1 MLKNSRPFGLC
12 HACCTQ
18 LHNQTSWADCE
29 RVHDSVIFHVC
40 MSTLSGTK
48 DVEDAKSANREDAPQ
63 RSMISIGF
71 LAGEDDKGTK
81 KKEELMGGTGVGESF
96 FESLILLVPQNPANQ
111 LILAESRRWIFV
123 SIPVMYMHFTGFGL
137 IHPCQILANS
147 WGRCF
152 LSFFVGQRCD
162 KRWHMIPR
170 SHGLLGK
177 LSYLSPTAKNLGCFY
192 VDEGVYWKTGK
203 KSPGDVSNIS
213 RLVAPPDNLGW
224 RNPPIICNEFGS
236 CTSLLGSK
244 NEIWKLR
251 YI

>member
-1 MLKNSRPFGLC
+1 MN
-12 HACCTQ
+12 
-18 LHNQTSWADCE
+18 
-29 RVHDSVIFHVC
+29 
-40 MSTLSGTK
+40 
-48 DVEDAKSANREDAPQ
+48 
-63 RSMISIGF
+63 
-71 LAGEDDKGTK
+71 
-81 KKEELMGGTGVGESF
+81 
-96 FESLILLVPQNPANQ
+96 
-111 LILAESRRWIFV
+111 
-123 SIPVMYMHFTGFGL
+123 FTGFGL

-152 LSFFVGQRCD
+152 LAFFVGQRCD

-192 VDEGVYWKTGK
+192 VDEGVYWKTRK
-203 KSPGDVSNIS
+203 KSLGDVSNIS

-244 NEIWKLR
+244 NESSGTFRWFSIRVCFVGFRRFRAMKLLKGDANKFLSSWPER
-251 YI
+251 NDEKYPKWFLNSFDALTKNWAVLKTNDYFLYTRGQIC